1 MPRKRREIAELA
13 TWKGKSLG
21 DKKCQHAP
29 RKLRSNQSSEVGIPK
44 RATSPQCSSATQG
57 TKKIERR
64 IGGGYHGVPTPIVAC
79 IDINKAN
86 IPSSAA
92 LKVIMMMSQK
102 LSCASGQWNF
112 RRRSVTRTISV
123 VMIEPVERCLTK
135 EVIGSIA
142 GRLGLP
148 QRCQYVVTKRSLWTT
163 SAQNLAKEAGLAVL
177 DRGVGFDT
185 RRKPKRVGRCRCLIC
200 MFVESNRDTFAPAPR
215 IWPLPT
221 PLFGLL
227 VGGRQSVFREVL
239 LGFDANA
246 RKRWTYDWR
255 LNQASAFAWCG

>member
-1 MPRKRREIAELA
+1 MQSWQP
-13 TWKGKSLG
+13 GKEKAWEARNVSMFLENY
-21 DKKCQHAP
+21 DQTKAAKLESQSEPQAP
-29 RKLRSNQSSEVGIPK
+29 N
-44 RATSPQCSSATQG
+44 APQPAIHLISVTQG

-64 IGGGYHGVPTPIVAC
+64 IGGDYHGVPTPIVAC

-135 EVIGSIA
+135 EVVGSIA

-148 QRCQYVVTKRSLWTT
+148 QRCQCVVTKRSLWTT

-177 DRGVGFDT
+177 DRCMGFDT

-200 MFVESNRDTFAPAPR
+200 RFVESDLDTLAPAPR
-215 IWPLPT
+215 I
-221 PLFGLL
+221 
-227 VGGRQSVFREVL
+227 
-239 LGFDANA
+239 
-246 RKRWTYDWR
+246 
-255 LNQASAFAWCG
+255 